1 MTVQEKKALYRASF
15 AQTLVE
21 TEAKTGEWKGIL
33 GVSFMLVSLGIWG
46 YMLLKI
52 FGESK
57 KTLEMTSFVIPTSS
71 VLIPQCTPSCPSR

>member
-57 KTLEMTSFVIPTSS
+57 KKHWK
-71 VLIPQCTPSCPSR
+71 